1 MTQDFKELKVTS
13 KNEIKLSKI
22 DTEAKDFDITK
33 EEALVIFAKNI
44 EKLKELQEKLYA
56 EHKQSILIVLQA
68 IDGGGKDGTIE
79 HVFGPLNSQGCRIAS
94 FKVPTPI
101 EADHDFLWRI
111 HAQTPAK
118 GEITVFNRSHYEQ
131 VLVVRVHDLEPKEI
145 NKTRYDQI
153 NDFEKLL
160 ASNNTHILKFFLHI
174 SKDEQLQRF
183 KDRIDDPSKH
193 WKVAAGDFA
202 ERQKWDD
209 YMAAFEDMV
218 NKCSKDNA
226 PWFVIPADKKWFRDL
241 AISQILVDYMEGI
254 NIQLP
259 QTDEDI
265 DAIKKL
271 YDAEISKEKK

>member
-1 MTQDFKELKVTS
+1 MAQDFDKLKVKS
-13 KNEIKLSKI
+13 GKEIKLSNI
-22 DTEAKDFDITK
+22 DTEAKEFKLSK
-33 EEALVIFAKNI
+33 EEAAPIFEKNI

-56 EHKQSILIVLQA
+56 EHKQSILVVLQA

-79 HVFGPLNSQGCRIAS
+79 HVFGPLNSAGCRVAS

-101 EADHDFLWRI
+101 EADHDFLWRV

-118 GEITVFNRSHYEQ
+118 GEIVVFNSSHYEQ

-160 ASNNTHILKFFLHI
+160 ASNNTHIIKFFLHI
-174 SKDEQLQRF
+174 SRDTQLQRF
-183 KDRIDDPSKH
+183 KDRIDDPLKH
-193 WKVAAGDFA
+193 WKVAAGDFK
-202 ERQKWDD
+202 ERALWGD

-218 NKCSKDNA
+218 NKCSKENA

-241 AISQILVDYMEGI
+241 AISQILVDYMEGM

-265 DAIKKL
+265 EVIKKL
-271 YDAEISKEKK
+271 YEAEIAKK

>member
-1 MTQDFKELKVTS
+1 MPQDFKDLKVTS

-22 DTEAKDFDITK
+22 DTEAKDFNITK
-33 EEALVIFAKNI
+33 EEALVIFNKNI

-79 HVFGPLNSQGCRIAS
+79 HVFGPLNSAGCRIAS
-94 FKVPTPI
+94 FKVPTSI
-101 EADHDFLWRI
+101 EADHDFLWRV

-118 GEITVFNRSHYEQ
+118 GEIVVFNRSHYEQ

-174 SKDEQLQRF
+174 SKEEQLQRF

-218 NKCSKDNA
+218 NKCSKDIA

-241 AISQILVDYMEGI
+241 AISQILVDYIEGI

-265 DAIKKL
+265 EAIKKL
-271 YDAEISKEKK
+271 YDAEIAKEKK

>member
-1 MTQDFKELKVTS
+1 MAQDFNELKVTS

-22 DTEAKDFDITK
+22 DTQAKDFNITK
-33 EEALVIFAKNI
+33 EEALVIFDKNI
-44 EKLKELQEKLYA
+44 EKLKGLQEKLYA

-118 GEITVFNRSHYEQ
+118 GEIVVFNRSHYEQ
-131 VLVVRVHDLEPKEI
+131 VLVVRVHDLEPKDI

-241 AISQILVDYMEGI
+241 AISQILVDYMEGM

-265 DAIKKL
+265 EAIKKL
-271 YDAEISKEKK
+271 YEAEVSKNK

>member
-1 MTQDFKELKVTS
+1 MAQDFDKLKVKS
-13 KNEIKLSKI
+13 GKEIKLSNI
-22 DTEAKDFDITK
+22 DTEAKEFKLSK
-33 EEALVIFAKNI
+33 EEAAPIFEKNI

-56 EHKQSILIVLQA
+56 EHKQSILVVLQA

-79 HVFGPLNSQGCRIAS
+79 HVFGPLNSAGCRVAS

-101 EADHDFLWRI
+101 EADHDFLWRV

-118 GEITVFNRSHYEQ
+118 GEIVVFNRSHYEQ
-131 VLVVRVHDLEPKEI
+131 VLVVRVHDLETKEI

-174 SKDEQLQRF
+174 SKDTQLQRF
-183 KDRIDDPSKH
+183 KDRIDDPLKH
-193 WKVAAGDFA
+193 WKVAAGDFK
-202 ERQKWDD
+202 ERALWDD

-218 NKCSKDNA
+218 NKCSKENA

-241 AISQILVDYMEGI
+241 AISQILVDYMEGM

-265 DAIKKL
+265 EAIKKL
-271 YDAEISKEKK
+271 YEDEVSKS

>member
-1 MTQDFKELKVTS
+1 MAQDFDKLKVTS
-13 KNEIKLSKI
+13 GKEIKLSNI
-22 DTEAKDFDITK
+22 DTEAKEFKLSK
-33 EEALVIFAKNI
+33 EEAAPIFEKNI

-56 EHKQSILIVLQA
+56 EHKQSILVVLQA

-79 HVFGPLNSQGCRIAS
+79 HVFGPLNSAGCRVAS
-94 FKVPTPI
+94 FKVPTTI
-101 EADHDFLWRI
+101 EADHDFLWRV

-118 GEITVFNRSHYEQ
+118 GEIVVFNRSHYEQ

-174 SKDEQLQRF
+174 SKDTQLQRF
-183 KDRIDDPSKH
+183 KDRIDDPLKH
-193 WKVAAGDFA
+193 WKVAAGDFK
-202 ERQKWDD
+202 ERALWDD

-218 NKCSKDNA
+218 NKCSKENA

-241 AISQILVDYMEGI
+241 AISQILVDYMEGM

-265 DAIKKL
+265 EAIKKL
-271 YDAEISKEKK
+271 YEAEITKK

>member
-1 MTQDFKELKVTS
+1 MAQDFDKLKVTS
-13 KNEIKLSKI
+13 GKEIKLSNI
-22 DTEAKDFDITK
+22 DTEAKEFKLSK
-33 EEALVIFAKNI
+33 EEAAPIFEKNI

-56 EHKQSILIVLQA
+56 EHKQSILVVLQA

-79 HVFGPLNSQGCRIAS
+79 HVFGPLNSAGCRVAS

-101 EADHDFLWRI
+101 EADHDFLWRV

-118 GEITVFNRSHYEQ
+118 GEIVVFNRSHYEQ

-174 SKDEQLQRF
+174 SKDTQLQRF
-183 KDRIDDPSKH
+183 KDRIDDPLKH
-193 WKVAAGDFA
+193 WKVAAGDFK
-202 ERQKWDD
+202 ERALWDD

-218 NKCSKDNA
+218 NKCSKENA

-241 AISQILVDYMEGI
+241 AISQILVDYMEGM

-265 DAIKKL
+265 EAIKKL
-271 YDAEISKEKK
+271 YEAEIAKK

>member
-1 MTQDFKELKVTS
+1 MAQDFNELKVTN
-13 KNEIKLSKI
+13 KNEIKLSKV
-22 DTEAKDFDITK
+22 DTEAKDFNITK
-33 EEALVIFAKNI
+33 EEALVIFDKNI

-118 GEITVFNRSHYEQ
+118 GEIVVFNRSHYEQ
-131 VLVVRVHDLEPKEI
+131 VLVVRVHDLEPKDI

-241 AISQILVDYMEGI
+241 AISQILVDYMEGM

-265 DAIKKL
+265 EAIKKL
-271 YDAEISKEKK
+271 YEAEVSKNK

>member
-1 MTQDFKELKVTS
+1 MAQDFDKLKVTS
-13 KNEIKLSKI
+13 GKEIKLSNI
-22 DTEAKDFDITK
+22 DTEAKEFKFSK
-33 EEALVIFAKNI
+33 EEAAPIFEKNI

-56 EHKQSILIVLQA
+56 EHKQSILVVLQA

-79 HVFGPLNSQGCRIAS
+79 HVFGPLNSAGCRVAS

-101 EADHDFLWRI
+101 EADHDFLWRV

-118 GEITVFNRSHYEQ
+118 GEIVVFNRSHYEQ

-174 SKDEQLQRF
+174 SKDTQLQRF
-183 KDRIDDPSKH
+183 KDRIDDPLKH
-193 WKVAAGDFA
+193 WKVAAGDFK
-202 ERQKWDD
+202 ERALWGD

-218 NKCSKDNA
+218 NKCSKENA

-241 AISQILVDYMEGI
+241 AISQILVDYMEGM

-265 DAIKKL
+265 EAIKKL
-271 YDAEISKEKK
+271 YEAEIAKK

>member
-1 MTQDFKELKVTS
+1 MAQDFNELKVTN
-13 KNEIKLSKI
+13 KNEIKLSKV
-22 DTEAKDFDITK
+22 DTEAKDFNITK
-33 EEALVIFAKNI
+33 EEALVIFDKNI

-118 GEITVFNRSHYEQ
+118 GEIVVFNRSHYEQ

-241 AISQILVDYMEGI
+241 AISQILVDYMEGM

-265 DAIKKL
+265 EAIKKL
-271 YDAEISKEKK
+271 YEAEVSKNK

>member
-1 MTQDFKELKVTS
+1 MAQDFDKLKVKS
-13 KNEIKLSKI
+13 GKEIKLSNI
-22 DTEAKDFDITK
+22 DTEAKEFKLSK
-33 EEALVIFAKNI
+33 EEAAPILEKNI

-56 EHKQSILIVLQA
+56 EHKQSILVVLQA

-79 HVFGPLNSQGCRIAS
+79 HVFGPLNSAGCRVAS

-101 EADHDFLWRI
+101 EADHDFLWRV

-118 GEITVFNRSHYEQ
+118 GEIVVFNRSHYEQ
-131 VLVVRVHDLEPKEI
+131 VLVVRVHDLETKEI

-174 SKDEQLQRF
+174 SKDTQLQRF
-183 KDRIDDPSKH
+183 KDRIDDPLKH
-193 WKVAAGDFA
+193 WKVAAGDFK
-202 ERQKWDD
+202 ERALWDD

-218 NKCSKDNA
+218 NKCSKENA

-241 AISQILVDYMEGI
+241 AISQILVDYMEGM

-265 DAIKKL
+265 EAIKKL
-271 YDAEISKEKK
+271 YEAECKVLS

>member
-1 MTQDFKELKVTS
+1 MAQDFDKLKVTS
-13 KNEIKLSKI
+13 GKEIKLSNI
-22 DTEAKDFDITK
+22 DTEAKEFKLSK
-33 EEALVIFAKNI
+33 EEAAPIFEKNI

-56 EHKQSILIVLQA
+56 EHKQSILVVLQA
-68 IDGGGKDGTIE
+68 IDGGGKDGIIE
-79 HVFGPLNSQGCRIAS
+79 HVFGPLNSAGCRVAS

-101 EADHDFLWRI
+101 EADHDFLWRV

-118 GEITVFNRSHYEQ
+118 GEIVVFNRSHYEQ

-174 SKDEQLQRF
+174 SKDTQLQRF
-183 KDRIDDPSKH
+183 KDRIDDPLKH
-193 WKVAAGDFA
+193 WKVAAGDFK
-202 ERQKWDD
+202 ERALWGD

-218 NKCSKDNA
+218 NKCSKENA

-241 AISQILVDYMEGI
+241 AISQILVDYMEGM

-265 DAIKKL
+265 EAIKKL
-271 YDAEISKEKK
+271 YEAEIAKK

>member
-1 MTQDFKELKVTS
+1 MPQDFKDLKVTS

-22 DTEAKDFDITK
+22 DTEAKDFNITK
-33 EEALVIFAKNI
+33 EEALVIFNKNI

-79 HVFGPLNSQGCRIAS
+79 HVFGPLNSAGCRIAS
-94 FKVPTPI
+94 FKVPTSI
-101 EADHDFLWRI
+101 EADHDFLWRV

-118 GEITVFNRSHYEQ
+118 GEIVVFNRSHYEQ

-174 SKDEQLQRF
+174 SKEEQLQRF

-218 NKCSKDNA
+218 NKCSKDIA

-241 AISQILVDYMEGI
+241 AISQILVDYIEGI
-254 NIQLP
+254 NIELP

-265 DAIKKL
+265 EAIKKL
-271 YDAEISKEKK
+271 YDAEIAKEKK

>member
-1 MTQDFKELKVTS
+1 MAQDFNELKVTN
-13 KNEIKLSKI
+13 KNEIKLSKV
-22 DTEAKDFDITK
+22 DTEAKDFNITK
-33 EEALVIFAKNI
+33 EEALVIFDKNI

-118 GEITVFNRSHYEQ
+118 GEIVVFNRSHYEQ

-202 ERQKWDD
+202 ERQKWGD

-241 AISQILVDYMEGI
+241 AISQILVDYMEGM

-265 DAIKKL
+265 EAIKKL
-271 YDAEISKEKK
+271 YEAEVSKNK

>member
-1 MTQDFKELKVTS
+1 MAQDFNELKVTN
-13 KNEIKLSKI
+13 KNEIKLSKV
-22 DTEAKDFDITK
+22 DTEAKDFNITK
-33 EEALVIFAKNI
+33 EEALVIFDKNI

-111 HAQTPAK
+111 HAQAPAK
-118 GEITVFNRSHYEQ
+118 GEIVVFNRSHYEQ
-131 VLVVRVHDLEPKEI
+131 VLVVRVHDLEPKDI

-241 AISQILVDYMEGI
+241 AISQILVDNMEGM

-265 DAIKKL
+265 EAIKKL
-271 YDAEISKEKK
+271 YEAEVSKNK